1 MNTLIQRLIVPLVVV
16 LVLGYLSMFKVEQW
30 ERAIVFQFREVH
42 RTDLQPGLH
51 FMIPFVNTVQKFE
64 TRLLNMNEEPQRFL
78 TGEKKDVIVDYFVK
92 WRIKDLERFYT
103 ATRGD
108 LAQANQVLARNINS
122 ALRDEFSERPLQ
134 EVVAGDR
141 GMVMDL
147 VENKVTKI
155 AEQLG
160 IVIEDVRT
168 MKIDL
173 PENVSVSVYQR
184 MRAER
189 ERVARDFR
197 ARGNEAAERIRAN
210 ADREKEVIVANA
222 FREAETIRG
231 EGDARAT
238 EVYAAAFNKD
248 REFYDF
254 YRSTTAYLNGFN
266 AENSILLLQ
275 PDSEFF
281 KYFTDPSGI
290 KPAQG
295 YGR

>member
-1 MNTLIQRLIVPLVVV
+1 
-16 LVLGYLSMFKVEQW
+16 
-30 ERAIVFQFREVH
+30 
-42 RTDLQPGLH
+42 
-51 FMIPFVNTVQKFE
+51 
-64 TRLLNMNEEPQRFL
+64 
-78 TGEKKDVIVDYFVK
+78 
-92 WRIKDLERFYT
+92 
-103 ATRGD
+103 
-108 LAQANQVLARNINS
+108 
-122 ALRDEFSERPLQ
+122 RDEFSERPLQ

-210 ADREKEVIVANA
+210 ADREREVIVANA
-222 FREAETIRG
+222 FRKAETIRG
-231 EGDARAT
+231 EGDAEAT
-238 EVYAAAFNKD
+238 GIYAEAYNMD

-281 KYFTDPSGI
+281 KYFSDPSGI
-290 KPAQG
+290 KPVPR
-295 YGR
+295 YER